1 MRDEVAALHARY
13 YSADIMKL
21 AIVGNYSTD
30 QLVEWAVDKFSG
42 VPSKGDTRPPHSG
55 HPLGPA
61 TLGQTVHF
69 ETIADHHILSLQFAL
84 PELRAMYRADPRH
97 YVMSLL
103 SRDGPG
109 SLLAFLKAQGWA
121 TSIHGHSGDSEG
133 FSILPVDLT
142 LTPTGLARYTDVL
155 RALFAYVRM
164 LEHHGPQK
172 WIHDELRT
180 IDDLQHRFLDKS
192 EALDWA
198 MYLAGA
204 GHNEHMDPA
213 HFLTKDTLLRDFDAG
228 AVAGVLRLLRPENSL
243 ILVGAQAHSGVRCE
257 QEEKYFGTRYHVAGL
272 PAGLVGD
279 RPADWRVPYG
289 FHLPARNG
297 FLPQSTAVVTAKA
310 PAADVA
316 PAPTLLR
323 RTNATELW
331 FKQDDQFAAPRGD
344 IRVHI
349 KVANRPSAAAAAVAA
364 RILDY
369 SVNEVL
375 RGELYAASRA
385 GLGYSV
391 TVSKSAV
398 TIDASGFSDRLPH
411 LVETIVRRLRSF
423 KVPAHTFNTGL
434 TETRQY
440 YQNQHYVQPHRQLA
454 GLSTD
459 LGYAASLPLSALEAA
474 VDRVAIGDVQA
485 LMDAAFEQART
496 TVLVAGNFNEAD
508 ALAVGASVESIL
520 GAQPL
525 PGYLAAANRAV
536 AYEPGHFLV
545 QQRALDAGT
554 PNSAA
559 RTTIYLGHAASAK
572 ERTVAHVLAGLLH
585 EPFFDQLRT
594 KEQLGYAVWAYDSDF
609 VGGRAVVSLVVQG
622 EANPAFLALR
632 VQRFLRDFRQH
643 LVDYSAADFAKLIN
657 ATASTKLEK
666 PKTVRDEANGFWR
679 HIDRGSY
686 DFGSTDEEIACLRA
700 LDKED
705 LLEAWDRYADPVAAA
720 ELTRIDSQA
729 WAAAHRMPSEA
740 DLAAFPA
747 AVIALGGCLESAGL
761 AGIGLA
767 ELDRFVQTTSLAGGL
782 GAALDALRAV
792 YAAAGSGALDAIA
805 ADGSHVAV
813 ALEMALAAA
822 GTAHPRRC
830 TRTDFAALGMR
841 KTPDGAWVVSDIDS
855 FRASQ
860 SLHARTVPV
869 AALVPKHAE

>member
-1 MRDEVAALHARY
+1 
-13 YSADIMKL
+13 
-21 AIVGNYSTD
+21 
-30 QLVEWAVDKFSG
+30 
-42 VPSKGDTRPPHSG
+42 
-55 HPLGPA
+55 
-61 TLGQTVHF
+61 
-69 ETIADHHILSLQFAL
+69 
-84 PELRAMYRADPRH
+84 
-97 YVMSLL
+97 
-103 SRDGPG
+103 
-109 SLLAFLKAQGWA
+109 
-121 TSIHGHSGDSEG
+121 
-133 FSILPVDLT
+133 
-142 LTPTGLARYTDVL
+142 
-155 RALFAYVRM
+155 
-164 LEHHGPQK
+164 
-172 WIHDELRT
+172 
-180 IDDLQHRFLDKS
+180 
-192 EALDWA
+192 
-198 MYLAGA
+198 
-204 GHNEHMDPA
+204 MDPA

-257 QEEKYFGTRYHVAGL
+257 LEEKYFGTRYRVAGL

-369 SVNEVL
+369 SINEVL

-440 YQNQHYVQPHRQLA
+440 YQNQHYVQPYRQLA

-559 RTTIYLGHAASAK
+559 RTTVYLGHAASAK
-572 ERTVAHVLAGLLH
+572 ERTVSRVLARLLH

-594 KEQLGYAVWAYDSDF
+594 KEQLGYIVGAGGSDF

-666 PKTVRDEANGFWR
+666 PKT
-679 HIDRGSY
+679 
-686 DFGSTDEEIACLRA
+686 
-700 LDKED
+700 
-705 LLEAWDRYADPVAAA
+705 
-720 ELTRIDSQA
+720 
-729 WAAAHRMPSEA
+729 
-740 DLAAFPA
+740 
-747 AVIALGGCLESAGL
+747 
-761 AGIGLA
+761 
-767 ELDRFVQTTSLAGGL
+767 
-782 GAALDALRAV
+782 
-792 YAAAGSGALDAIA
+792 
-805 ADGSHVAV
+805 
-813 ALEMALAAA
+813 
-822 GTAHPRRC
+822 
-830 TRTDFAALGMR
+830 
-841 KTPDGAWVVSDIDS
+841 
-855 FRASQ
+855 
-860 SLHARTVPV
+860 
-869 AALVPKHAE
+869 